1 MKRVLLLAVLCLAGL
16 SSAAVS
22 RADDP
27 ALDLPIGDP
36 ARRDRHAPLAIDGVT
51 DAATGDIIT
60 PREMAARL
68 KDVRLLF
75 VGESHTDIE
84 FHNAQLRTIQELVR
98 AGRKVMVGLEMFPYT
113 EQAPLDQWNEGKL
126 SEAEFLK
133 AARWYKNWGYH
144 WNYYREVFLFAR
156 DHKVPLYAVNT
167 PREVVSAVRKKGFA
181 NLTPEEAAHI
191 PAKIDTD
198 NAEHYRLFKAFFTE
212 ADSMHSAGMGEEMWQ
227 GMFRAQC
234 TWDATMGYNAAQAL
248 RKHGDREAIMVV
260 LIGSGHVAYGL
271 GAERQARLWFDGK
284 IASLIPIAVV
294 EQEKCER
301 KPVVVRASY
310 ADFLWGLPAST
321 TPLYP
326 SLGLSTP
333 SGESFK
339 VINVPK
345 GSVAAEAGFAV
356 GDELLTM
363 DGQKL
368 ESQEQWKTLLS
379 EKRWGD
385 ASEFTVQRGDTTPT
399 LVARFRRRMPEPPLC
414 PAPADTKAESTAKT
428 GEPGASL
435 R

>member
-1 MKRVLLLAVLCLAGL
+1 MKRFLLVAVFCVSGL
-16 SSAAVS
+16 WPASVS
-22 RADDP
+22 RAEDA

-36 ARRDRHAPLAIDGVT
+36 ARRDRHAPLAVDGVT
-51 DAATGDIIT
+51 DAATGDVIT

-84 FHNAQLRTIQELVR
+84 FHNAQLRTIQDLVR

-113 EQAPLDQWNEGKL
+113 EQGPLDQWNEGKL
-126 SEAEFLK
+126 SEEEFLK
-133 AARWYKNWGYH
+133 VARWYKNWGYH
-144 WNYYREVFLFAR
+144 WNYYREIFLFAR

-167 PREVVSAVRKKGFA
+167 PREVVTAVRKKGFA

-198 NAEHYRLFKAFFTE
+198 NAEHYRLFKAFFTGE
-212 ADSMHSAGMGEEMWQ
+212 DSMHSAGMGEDMWQ

-234 TWDATMGYNAAQAL
+234 TWDATMGYNAVQAL
-248 RKHGDREAIMVV
+248 RKHGDKDAIMVV

-271 GAERQARLWFDGK
+271 GAERQAKLWFDGK
-284 IASLIPIAVV
+284 IASLIPIPVV
-294 EQEKCER
+294 EETKCER

-310 ADFLWGLPAST
+310 ANFLWGLPASSA
-321 TPLYP
+321 PLYP
-326 SLGLSTP
+326 SLGLSNP

-339 VINVPK
+339 VINVQK
-345 GSVAAEAGFAV
+345 GSAAAEAGIAV
-356 GDELLTM
+356 GDELLAM

-368 ESQEQWKTLLS
+368 GSQEQFKTLLS

-385 ASEFTVQRGDTTPT
+385 AAELTVKRGEATHA
-399 LVARFRRRMPEPPLC
+399 LVAKFRRGMPEPC
-414 PAPADTKAESTAKT
+414 PAPPEAKPAPAAKT
-428 GEPGASL
+428 GEIGGAG

>member
-1 MKRVLLLAVLCLAGL
+1 MKRFMPVAVLCLAGL
-16 SSAAVS
+16 WPASAS

-36 ARRDRHAPLAIDGVT
+36 ARRDRHAPLAVDGVT
-51 DAATGDIIT
+51 DAATGDVIT

-113 EQAPLDQWNEGKL
+113 EQGPLDQWNEGKL
-126 SEAEFLK
+126 SEEEFLK
-133 AARWYKNWGYH
+133 VARWYKNWGYH
-144 WNYYREVFLFAR
+144 WNYYREIFLFAR

-191 PAKIDTD
+191 PAKVDTD
-198 NAEHYRLFKAFFTE
+198 NAEHYRLFKAFFTG

-234 TWDATMGYNAAQAL
+234 TWDATMGYNAVQAL
-248 RKHGDREAIMVV
+248 RKHGDKDAIMVV

-271 GAERQARLWFDGK
+271 GAERQAKLWFDGK

-294 EQEKCER
+294 EEEKCER
-301 KPVVVRASY
+301 KTVAVRASY
-310 ADFLWGLPAST
+310 ANFLWGLPAAS

-339 VINVPK
+339 VINVGK
-345 GSVAAEAGFAV
+345 DSVAAEAGFMV

-368 ESQEQWKTLLS
+368 ESQEQWKRLLS

-385 ASEFTVQRGDTTPT
+385 AAEYTVQRGEGTQT
-399 LVARFRRRMPEPPLC
+399 LVAKFRRRMPEPAEC
-414 PAPADTKAESTAKT
+414 PAPAGTKPEPAAKT
-428 GEPGASL
+428 GGSGGTV